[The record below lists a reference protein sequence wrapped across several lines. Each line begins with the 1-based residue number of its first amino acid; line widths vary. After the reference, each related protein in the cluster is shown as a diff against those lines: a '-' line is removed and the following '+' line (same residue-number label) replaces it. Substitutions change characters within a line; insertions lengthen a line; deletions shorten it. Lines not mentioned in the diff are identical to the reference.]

1 MHADIHGAGSVVI
14 KNPTQKPVPK
24 LSLDEAAI
32 FTVCRSKAWE
42 SKVNMHNGYI
52 SVYIK

>member
-14 KNPTQKPVPK
+14 KNPTGKTPPK
-24 LSLDEAAI
+24 ATLDEAAI

-42 SKVNMHNGYI
+42 SKVIWKLLHQ
-52 SVYIK
+52 